1 MRAQRAWTV
10 SMIPALSMPSW
21 STVVMSRSGSRGG
34 LDAGRAEWDAR
45 VRARRKEQDRSM
57 GVGIPDAP
65 STAKPVEDYRELYTQ
80 VCESYR
86 AIDDFRMKLLGLLPV
101 ATGAGVLA
109 LLNSGKVDL
118 NASGS
123 TLERMQQVLAGVA
136 IFGVAITLGLFAY
149 ELHGIKKCGRL
160 IKIGARI
167 EKDMGSSGRFYG
179 QFATRPHRV
188 AGFIDVPFASS
199 VVYPAAVAVWVFVG
213 VVALSGCERNAA
225 ERLARVRRDYTDG
238 KIDADDWRS
247 FRDELESEHAAAQAK
262 VRQLATQAD
271 RVREAAALLT
281 AEDDVLLRIHDL
293 HVAVTSRMRAAATAS
308 EAQLRPTSGRYGRRS
323 ARSSSRSSCAGRRP
337 KTSMTPRCLRSPVS
351 AVCFWSRACGPRCST
366 PTPARGGSSG
376 KACGAW
382 RST

>member
-1 MRAQRAWTV
+1 
-10 SMIPALSMPSW
+10 
-21 STVVMSRSGSRGG
+21 
-34 LDAGRAEWDAR
+34 
-45 VRARRKEQDRSM
+45 M
-57 GVGIPDAP
+57 GVGIPDAAT
-65 STAKPVEDYRELYTQ
+65 TAKPVEDYRELYTQ

-86 AIDDFRMKLLGLLPV
+86 AIDDFRMKLLGLLPI

-167 EKDMGSSGRFYG
+167 EKDMGSCGRFYG

-213 VVALSGCERNAA
+213 VVSLSGWAA
-225 ERLARVRRDYTDG
+225 VAASGGTLIALTTLSVLACRRLDRELDAWDRDQEIMLGRAEQRTQPERLVEEGPRDG
-238 KIDADDWRS
+238 
-247 FRDELESEHAAAQAK
+247 
-262 VRQLATQAD
+262 
-271 RVREAAALLT
+271 T
-281 AEDDVLLRIHDL
+281 ASASSTAGH
-293 HVAVTSRMRAAATAS
+293 TTATA
-308 EAQLRPTSGRYGRRS
+308 
-323 ARSSSRSSCAGRRP
+323 ARS
-337 KTSMTPRCLRSPVS
+337 
-351 AVCFWSRACGPRCST
+351 
-366 PTPARGGSSG
+366 GS
-376 KACGAW
+376 
-382 RST
+382 